1 MAIQVQTTQNVTL
14 NLKDAG
20 LGPRILA
27 RIVDYILIT
36 IWIIIWSFLYVSG
49 STTTESS
56 IILLLL
62 WVPPI
67 FYDLVFESLNRGQ
80 TPGKMLLRIRVVN
93 IDGTTPSI
101 GSYLIRWLFQLVDI
115 TFTGGSLAVIMIAF
129 SKKSQRL
136 GDILAGTTVISLKE
150 ERNIHI
156 NLPDF
161 QFQENYKVA
170 YNSVLETLNDRDID
184 TIQLILNDYKYY
196 NDLNTLRELA
206 NKVKLA
212 GGYTFEG
219 SDRIFLQQI
228 VSDYN
233 YLSTQ

>member
-27 RIVDYILIT
+27 RIVDYILIS
-36 IWIIIWSFLYVSG
+36 IWFIIWFSFYFVG
-49 STTTESS
+49 STTTTSS
-56 IILLLL
+56 MLLLAL
-62 WVPPI
+62 WFPPF
-67 FYDLVFESLNRGQ
+67 FYDLAFESLNRGQ

-93 IDGTTPSI
+93 TDGTTPSI

-196 NDLNTLRELA
+196 NDSNTLRELA